1 MKYNIAIVE
10 DNIQSSETLKSYLD
24 RFSKEN
30 KQEFNIYSFQ
40 DGDEI
45 TSDYEAKYDIIF
57 LDIGDKNRFIYEVYK
72 AKANQDKKYI
82 FGGRLSTYQYLDMH
96 HVVLTALNAVDAEI
110 ERIKINK

>member
-30 KQEFNIYSFQ
+30 KEEFNIFSFQ

-57 LDIGDKNRFIYEVYK
+57 LDIEMKRLDGMTAAQKIRGFDPEV
-72 AKANQDKKYI
+72 I
-82 FGGRLSTYQYLDMH
+82 II
-96 HVVLTALNAVDAEI
+96 ALL
-110 ERIKINK
+110 